1 MKEEDVSTEPDA
13 IQLIVNETIRQ
24 ASDTTATTV
33 TPATTTPTSI
43 FSIIISASVVG
54 ILGVI
59 GVAIY
64 LNRKNPKKT

>member
-13 IQLIVNETIRQ
+13 IQLIINETIRQ
-24 ASDTTATTV
+24 ASDTTV